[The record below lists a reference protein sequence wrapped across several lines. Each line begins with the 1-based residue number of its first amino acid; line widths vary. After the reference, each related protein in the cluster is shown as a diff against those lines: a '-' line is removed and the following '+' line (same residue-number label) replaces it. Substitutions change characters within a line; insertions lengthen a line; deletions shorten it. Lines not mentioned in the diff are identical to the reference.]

1 LALAQL
7 LALKN
12 LLLAQAL
19 VVLQNFKLLLQYPLP
34 VTTIAT
40 LHSST
45 ILFSPLDP
53 IVAATQDTST
63 ELTGQN
69 PTAATE

>member
-1 LALAQL
+1 MQL
-7 LALKN
+7 LQLSLKPFR
-12 LLLAQAL
+12 
-19 VVLQNFKLLLQYPLP
+19 VSY
-34 VTTIAT
+34 TTIAT

>member
-1 LALAQL
+1 MKSNQQMGERNYALAS
-7 LALKN
+7 
-12 LLLAQAL
+12 
-19 VVLQNFKLLLQYPLP
+19 
-34 VTTIAT
+34 
-40 LHSST
+40 HSAKDKT